1 MKFISQCIALAL
13 ATLIMA
19 APAGAQMRIEAPA
32 RVETQGPYHLRT
44 MFTNS
49 HHCLETVTKG
59 VNSWVQMAPCSPT
72 AARQQWR
79 VESLGDGLSRVRVA
93 GREGDLCLRVVD
105 DGINDGLAAAPCGR
119 TPAPVEQW
127 KIEASARTGY
137 SRLRSP
143 FTGDGKCLD
152 IVNDG
157 KNNQL
162 DMADC
167 GDYSG
172 QYWGFARVR

>member
-1 MKFISQCIALAL
+1 MKFLSQHIVLAL
-13 ATLIMA
+13 AAFTLA
-19 APAGAQMRIEAPA
+19 APAGAQMQIQAPA
-32 RVETQGPYHLRT
+32 RAETQGPYHLRT

-49 HHCLETVTKG
+49 HHCLQVIGNG
-59 VNSWVQMAPCSPT
+59 VNNWVQMALCSPT

-79 VESLGDGLSRVRVA
+79 VERLSEGLSRVRVQ
-93 GREGDLCLRVVD
+93 GSKGELCLRVVD
-105 DGINDGLAAAPCGR
+105 DGVNDGLAAAPCGS
-119 TPAPVEQW
+119 TPVPVEQW
-127 KIEASARTGY
+127 KIEASARAGY